1 MRPVAHSDLVI
12 HPGQDLASLLGA
24 VFIAYA
30 LIVYP
35 VIGLL
40 GGHPLRPL
48 PVFGQALPTVIFF
61 FALLL
66 WSRPPA
72 PKYLLVV
79 PLAWVLVAASPELGK
94 GVAADCGLVVVAT
107 ITAGL
112 LIWRDPTLT
121 WRTVTAGLL
130 LAVMIAWYGHDIVLI
145 GAALVLVA
153 VTLAQSHR
161 QPRSPHARPDPPA
174 PDGQVEGR
182 LASARP
188 ALRSVA
194 QQVTPGSCAR
204 WVPSPA

>member
-1 MRPVAHSDLVI
+1 
-12 HPGQDLASLLGA
+12 
-24 VFIAYA
+24 
-30 LIVYP
+30 
-35 VIGLL
+35 
-40 GGHPLRPL
+40 
-48 PVFGQALPTVIFF
+48 VIFF